1 MNESA
6 LNALINLFAVFSI
19 NGGRVYESARR
30 DLDDYLIQRLG
41 IKDPAEFAALFYEI
55 FDLYNTG
62 PQILTDDKALELTE
76 GIGNRIKS
84 KIPHRDQVIIF
95 LHFLELTDRALLDS
109 KPELYKKVSGIFE
122 IHPDD
127 YKAFKNF
134 IFCRNVQEI
143 DEPGFLVVNSQLA
156 GYHPAVF
163 HIQKPSLLGELLVYY
178 IADIN
183 QFIFKY
189 FGSEALFLESN
200 SIRQNRFYVFNQG
213 GVIRSQLKINIYYTD
228 LSLLFFKD
236 QLMDPLTF
244 TGESISFHFPKSKSG
259 IQTFT
264 FCENS
269 GQMIAVMGGS
279 GVGKSTL
286 LNVLNGRLPLSSG
299 KITVNGI
306 DMHEEHEKVEGVIG
320 YIPQDD
326 VVIEELTVYQ
336 NVLFSARFCLSN
348 LPLENIEV
356 QVDSLLKELD
366 LYEVR
371 HMVVGNP
378 LKKYLSG
385 GQRKRLNIALELIR
399 EPSILF
405 VDEPTSGL
413 SSKDS
418 EKIMVLLKQ
427 QARQGRLIIVNIHQP
442 SSFIY
447 KLFDKLWIFDKG
459 GYPIYAGNPLDAIL
473 FFKNLANH
481 IDADECE
488 CRACGNVNPEQV
500 LEIIETEK
508 LDESGKTTGERR
520 FSAEELHEIY
530 REKIQDQ
537 IIPQYA
543 SGTPIASR
551 FVKPSVLN
559 QFKVYFSRNF
569 KAKVSNLQYVFINL
583 LQAPVL
589 ALVVSFLTRYSTD
602 EGYFFGLNRNF
613 PSFIFMSIVVMLF
626 QGMSLS
632 AEEIIKDRNILQ
644 RESFLRLSRLGY
656 LSSKIFFL
664 MGVSLIQSFLFLI
677 VSFLVLGMSGLFIHY
692 WLILFLT
699 AVFANMLGLNI
710 SSGLNSVVTIYIS
723 IPLLIIP
730 QILLCGLIVP
740 FDDLK
745 SGNARNNLVPVI
757 GDLMASRW
765 AFEALA
771 VDQATANK
779 YDASYYD
786 IEREMSEYFIKGE
799 LIVPKLSNLIQSV
812 SYNRVVKSDVRSL
825 PRNIET
831 IRHELESLDHDKLTA
846 PFPDLAKVN
855 DQEYNRTLGD
865 SITAHLSG
873 LRELYKKLYRS
884 AEQYKD
890 KITNDLVARMG
901 SEELLRLKMEQHNG
915 SLASLVINERAD
927 ELVIAGYNRFHV
939 KVAPIYRNPS
949 SRLGRAHFYAPVKQV
964 GPWYFSTLIFNS
976 LVLTLLILFLFIA
989 LYFDWLK
996 KVMDGMGNFKRKA

>member
-19 NGGRVYESARR
+19 NGGKAYEAARK

-41 IKDPAEFAALFYEI
+41 IKNPSEYVALFYEI
-55 FDLYNTG
+55 FDLYSIG
-62 PQILTDDKALELTE
+62 PQILTDEKALELAASV
-76 GIGNRIKS
+76 GNRIKS
-84 KIPHRDQVIIF
+84 KIHHRDQVIIF
-95 LHFLELTDRALLDS
+95 LHFLELTDRELLDA
-109 KPELYKKVSGIFE
+109 KPDLYKKVAGIFE
-122 IHPDD
+122 IQAAD
-127 YKAFKNF
+127 YAAFQSF
-134 IFCRNVQEI
+134 IFCRDVKEI
-143 DEPGFLVVNSQLA
+143 DEPGFLVIDNRPPVS
-156 GYHPAVF
+156 HPAVF
-163 HIQKPSLLGELLVYY
+163 HIQKPSLQGELLVYY
-178 IADIN
+178 VRDIN

-189 FGSEALFLESN
+189 FGDEALFLESN

-213 GVIRSQLKINIYYTD
+213 GVIRSQFKTNIYYTD
-228 LSLLFFKD
+228 VSLLFFKD
-236 QLMDPLTF
+236 QLKDPLTF

-259 IQTFT
+259 IQPFT
-264 FCENS
+264 FSENS
-269 GQMIAVMGGS
+269 GQLIAVMGGS

-299 KITVNGI
+299 RITINGI
-306 DMHEEHEKVEGVIG
+306 DIHKEHDRIEGVIG

-326 VVIEELTVYQ
+326 IVIEELTVYQ
-336 NVLFSARFCLSN
+336 NVLYSARFCLSN
-348 LPLENIEV
+348 LPLEEIEV
-356 QVDSLLKELD
+356 QVESLLKELD

-481 IDADECE
+481 IDADQCE
-488 CRACGNVNPEQV
+488 CSACGNVNPEQV

-508 LDESGKTTGERR
+508 LDESGKTTGERK
-520 FSAEELHEIY
+520 FTALELHDIY
-530 REKIQDQ
+530 LEKIQNQ
-537 IIPQYA
+537 VKPLHTA
-543 SGTPIASR
+543 GTPIASR

-559 QFKVYFSRNF
+559 QFRVYFSRNY
-569 KAKVSNLQYVFINL
+569 KAKASNLQYVLINL
-583 LQAPVL
+583 LQAPLL

-602 EGYFFGLNRNF
+602 EGYSFGLNKNF
-613 PSFIFMSIVVMLF
+613 PSFLFMSIVVMLF

-632 AEEIIKDRNILQ
+632 AEEIIRDRNILQ
-644 RESFLRLSRLGY
+644 RESFLRLSRLSY
-656 LSSKIFFL
+656 LNSKIFFL
-664 MGVSLIQSFLFLI
+664 MGLSLIQSFLFLA
-677 VSFLVLGMSGLFIHY
+677 VGFWVLDINGLFIQY
-692 WLILFLT
+692 WMVLFLT
-699 AVFANMLGLNI
+699 AVFANMLGLTI

-771 VDQATANK
+771 VNQAAKNR
-779 YDASYYD
+779 YDANYFD
-786 IEREMSEYFIKGE
+786 IEKEMSEYFIKGE
-799 LIVPKLSNLIQSV
+799 LIAPKLSNLIQTV
-812 SYNRVVKSDVRSL
+812 SYNQAVKADVRSL
-825 PRNIET
+825 PRQLET
-831 IRHELESLDHDKLTA
+831 IRHELENLDRDQLSL
-846 PFPDLAKVN
+846 PFPDRSRLN
-855 DQEYNRTLGD
+855 DRQFDRSVGD
-865 SITAHLSG
+865 SLVLHLSR

-890 KITNDLVARMG
+890 KITNDLIAEMG
-901 SEELLRLKMEQHNG
+901 PEKLLELKMQHHNS

-927 ELVIAGYNRFHV
+927 ELVVSGFNAFHV

-949 SRLGRAHFYAPVKQV
+949 SSMGRAHFYAPVKQI
-964 GPWYFSTLIFNS
+964 GPWYFTTLVFNS
-976 LVLTLLILFLFIA
+976 LIMSLLILFLYVA

-996 KVMDGMGNFKRKA
+996 KVIDGVGNLKRRT